1 MARVFGSELARMD
14 TFSWKAARNHETSE
28 IKIKKKMHCLKRI
41 LFSFRCRFISQ
52 LPLQAV
58 STGGGILCDNIPG
71 LIGKQRRMCRAH
83 QDAMVSIRQ
92 GAKEGVKECQYQFRK
107 HRWNCSTLDRDA
119 SVFGKVLLKGKINVI
134 SVLLDKIVLQKAHYI
149 RALLIHVDATWLC
162 LLTSAFS
169 AVLKTKRMG

>member
-1 MARVFGSELARMD
+1 MNLLFEGI
-14 TFSWKAARNHETSE
+14 RNTLEN
-28 IKIKKKMHCLKRI
+28 IFC
-41 LFSFRCRFISQ
+41 CRFISQ

-58 STGGGILCDNIPG
+58 GTGGGILCDNIPG

-119 SVFGKVLLKGKINVI
+119 SVFGKVLLKGNFYVNSLYCIH
-134 SVLLDKIVLQKAHYI
+134 SV
-149 RALLIHVDATWLC
+149 
-162 LLTSAFS
+162 FPN
-169 AVLKTKRMG
+169 

>member
-1 MARVFGSELARMD
+1 MYICRARYSHVIRCTCFKVQQFNGA
-14 TFSWKAARNHETSE
+14 
-28 IKIKKKMHCLKRI
+28 IKIKNEPLIMQNCNTLENI
-41 LFSFRCRFISQ
+41 FCCRFISQ

-58 STGGGILCDNIPG
+58 GTGGGILCDNIPG

-119 SVFGKVLLKGKINVI
+119 SVFGKVLLKGNFYVKSLYCIH
-134 SVLLDKIVLQKAHYI
+134 SV
-149 RALLIHVDATWLC
+149 
-162 LLTSAFS
+162 FP
-169 AVLKTKRMG
+169 M